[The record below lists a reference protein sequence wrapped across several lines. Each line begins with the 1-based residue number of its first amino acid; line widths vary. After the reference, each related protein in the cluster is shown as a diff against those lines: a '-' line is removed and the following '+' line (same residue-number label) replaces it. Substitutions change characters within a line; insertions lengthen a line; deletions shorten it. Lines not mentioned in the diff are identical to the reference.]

1 MERSRELLQGNLFLS
16 EGLPLPV
23 MARKAMVPLV
33 AALITSVMTSTCPP
47 PTAQTGGGDDH

>member
-1 MERSRELLQGNLFLS
+1 MERSRELLQGNLLLS

-33 AALITSVMTSTCPP
+33 AALITAVMTSTCPP